1 MKERIKNQTL
11 LNKVITP
18 EDAAKLIK
26 DKMKI
31 AISGFALFGEPT
43 LFLKKLAERGNKESF
58 TIDLY
63 TGASI
68 GSEGDGSMVEAGLIN
83 KRIPYQAHPT
93 LRSEIKKYQVYYTDG
108 HVTEI
113 DENLSQTSETL
124 RQGVYGQIDY
134 TIIEATKITENG
146 ELILSGSV
154 GNTPIFA
161 EKAKHIIIEI
171 NLNLPEEY
179 EGLHDIYIPN
189 DQG

>member
-1 MKERIKNQTL
+1 TL

-68 GSEGDGSMVEAGLIN
+68 GSEGDGSMVEARLIN
-83 KRIPYQAHPT
+83 KRIPYHAHPT
-93 LRSEIKKYQVYYTDG
+93 LRIENNNHQVNYIEELT
-108 HVTEI
+108 
-113 DENLSQTSETL
+113 SQTGETH
-124 RQGVYGQIDY
+124 REGFYGPTDY
-134 TIIEATKITENG
+134 TIIEDTKITEIA
-146 ELILSGSV
+146 EIILSGSV
-154 GNTPIFA
+154 ANTPIFV
-161 EKAKHIIIEI
+161 EKAKHM
-171 NLNLPEEY
+171 
-179 EGLHDIYIPN
+179 
-189 DQG
+189 